1 MSEQHSTK
9 RLRAGMVGVGMIFED
24 TYWPFFLQ
32 AHDRPLYSR
41 QTGVVEV
48 ELAALASRTGKRAAG
63 YLDLAGQ
70 RGMRIP
76 ANRVGADGLGELLAG
91 GVDAVCIAT
100 PDDRHFD
107 SAKTALLAGKHVLIE
122 KPSVLSMGQ

>member
-1 MSEQHSTK
+1 MTTHTPH

-32 AHDRPLYSR
+32 AHARGLYSR

-48 ELAALASRTGKRAAG
+48 ELAALASRTGKRAAA
-63 YLDLAGQ
+63 YVEQARQL
-70 RGMRIP
+70 GMSSVT
-76 ANRVGADGLGELLAG
+76 NCVGAGSTEQLLSA
-91 GVDAVCIAT
+91 GVDAVCVAT

-107 SAKTALLAGKHVLIE
+107 SA
-122 KPSVLSMGQ
+122 